1 MKVFVSFSGGKE
13 SVFALYQALKEGLEI
28 EALLTMFNTTGLR
41 TRGHALKADF
51 LKAQAEALGFPLIMG
66 KSSWNS
72 YERVF
77 KSILKR
83 LKRKGLEGG
92 IFGDIYLEEHKEWV
106 QRVCSEVGLLPF
118 LPLWGKDPKNVF
130 EDFVQSGFKA
140 IIISLQPPIPKDFI
154 GKELILQ
161 MLETFNQLQM
171 DPCGERGEYHTAVL
185 DGPIFKKKLEI
196 CKSKV
201 IKAKHKIRLEIEEFV
216 LRKK

>member
-1 MKVFVSFSGGKE
+1 MFVSFSGGKE

-140 IIISLQPPIPKDFI
+140 IIISLQPPIPKYFI
-154 GKELILQ
+154 GKELTLQ

>member
-1 MKVFVSFSGGKE
+1 LKVFVSFSGGKE
-13 SVFALYQALKEGLEI
+13 SVFALYQGLKEGLEI

-140 IIISLQPPIPKDFI
+140 IIISLQPPIPKYFI
-154 GKELILQ
+154 GKELTLQ

-196 CKSKV
+196 RKSKV
-201 IKAKHKIRLEIEEFV
+201 VKVKEILRLEIEEFV
-216 LRKK
+216 IRKK

>member
-13 SVFALYQALKEGLEI
+13 SVFALYQGLKEGLEI

-118 LPLWGKDPKNVF
+118 LPLWGKDPRDVF
-130 EDFVQSGFKA
+130 EDFVRSGFKA
-140 IIISLQPPIPKDFI
+140 IIISLQPPIPKYFI
-154 GKELILQ
+154 GKELTLQ

-196 CKSKV
+196 RKSKV
-201 IKAKHKIRLEIEEFV
+201 VKVKEILRLEIEEFV
-216 LRKK
+216 IRKK

>member
-13 SVFALYQALKEGLEI
+13 SVFALYQGLKEGLQI

-51 LKAQAEALGFPLIMG
+51 IKAQAEALGIPLIIG

-72 YERVF
+72 YERIF
-77 KSILKR
+77 KNILKR

-92 IFGDIYLEEHKEWV
+92 IFGDIYLEEHREWI
-106 QRVCSEVGLLPF
+106 QRMCSKVGLLPF
-118 LPLWGKDPKNVF
+118 LPLWGKDPKDVF
-130 EDFVQSGFKA
+130 EDFVRSGFKA
-140 IIISLQPPIPKDFI
+140 IIISLQSPIPENLI
-154 GKELILQ
+154 GKELNLH
-161 MLETFNQLQM
+161 MLKTFDQLPI

-216 LRKK
+216 LREK